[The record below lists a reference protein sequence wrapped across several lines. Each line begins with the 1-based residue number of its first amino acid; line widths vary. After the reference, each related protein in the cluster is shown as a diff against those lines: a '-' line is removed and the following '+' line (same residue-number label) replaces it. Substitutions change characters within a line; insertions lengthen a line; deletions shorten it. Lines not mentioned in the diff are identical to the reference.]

1 MKLNGRPPKVVL
13 ESDVRRAMK
22 HTLSNAQA
30 AKFLGINK
38 ITYKKYASQ
47 YFDADGVSLYE
58 KHCNPNGK
66 GITRNHTVFRGNKY
80 QLQDILDGKVE
91 GYPFFKLKTRLFN
104 EALKEE
110 KCECCGFEER
120 RITDYTIP
128 LLLTPIDGD
137 KTNYS
142 LDNLQVVCYN
152 CFYLT
157 VGNLFGKGS
166 KIKFTRKKGIRDQI
180 DDDMYET
187 LRKM

>member
-1 MKLNGRPPKVVL
+1 MKLNGRPPKIVL

-47 YFDADGVSLYE
+47 YFDDDGISLYE

-80 QLQDILDGKVE
+80 KLQDILDGKVE

-104 EALKEE
+104 EAMKEE
-110 KCECCGFEER
+110 KWECCGFEER

-142 LDNLQVVCYN
+142 LDNLQVV
-152 CFYLT
+152 
-157 VGNLFGKGS
+157 
-166 KIKFTRKKGIRDQI
+166 
-180 DDDMYET
+180 
-187 LRKM
+187 